1 MTDLELTG
9 LYTERA
15 QCVLALARAAKA
27 AGCVVGF
34 RNDPALD
41 EVEAARWPVLFIDL
55 PTGQVSWHLTIE
67 DRRSAADI
75 DIYLGEW
82 DRHDTAEKYRRL
94 AAWQPACQS
103 QEHERCAGC
112 DGCVICGE
120 CIEG

>member
-1 MTDLELTG
+1 MTDPEIEG

-41 EVEAARWPVLFIDL
+41 EVEAARWPVLFLDL
-55 PTGQVSWHLTIE
+55 PTGQVSWHMAAE
-67 DRRSAADI
+67 DRRSASDI
-75 DIYLGEW
+75 GDYSGEW

-94 AAWQPACQS
+94 AAWRPT
-103 QEHERCAGC
+103 
-112 DGCVICGE
+112 
-120 CIEG
+120 

>member
-34 RNDPALD
+34 RNDPDLDDGGPPAL
-41 EVEAARWPVLFIDL
+41 WPVLFIDL
-55 PTGQVSWHLTIE
+55 PTGQVSWHFTVE
-67 DRRSAADI
+67 DRLSALDI
-75 DIYLGEW
+75 GDYPGEW

-94 AAWQPACQS
+94 AAWRPT
-103 QEHERCAGC
+103 
-112 DGCVICGE
+112 
-120 CIEG
+120 